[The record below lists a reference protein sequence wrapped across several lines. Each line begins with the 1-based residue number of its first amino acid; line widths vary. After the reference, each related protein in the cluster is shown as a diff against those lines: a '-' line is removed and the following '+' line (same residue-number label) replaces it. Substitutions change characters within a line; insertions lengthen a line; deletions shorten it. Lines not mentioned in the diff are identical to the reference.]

1 MSNTETPLGAADE
14 NRLLVV
20 DSRGQFYAVPQRIV
34 EQCRVSE
41 EMLEVVRQGLVRTQH
56 EAEVTGYAYNF
67 AAVNQFLSP
76 SALQT
81 RASVGWGGLPPV
93 YNCYSAPT
101 GDNSVFT
108 ICV

>member
-1 MSNTETPLGAADE
+1 MSNTETPRDAAEE

-20 DSRGQFYAVPQRIV
+20 DCRGQYYAVPQSVV

-41 EMLEVVRQGLVRTQH
+41 EALEVVRRGLARTQH
-56 EAEVTGYAYNF
+56 EAEVTGYDFNF
-67 AAVNQFLSP
+67 TAANQFLAP

-81 RASVGWGGLPPV
+81 RVSVGWGGLPPV

-108 ICV
+108 ICL